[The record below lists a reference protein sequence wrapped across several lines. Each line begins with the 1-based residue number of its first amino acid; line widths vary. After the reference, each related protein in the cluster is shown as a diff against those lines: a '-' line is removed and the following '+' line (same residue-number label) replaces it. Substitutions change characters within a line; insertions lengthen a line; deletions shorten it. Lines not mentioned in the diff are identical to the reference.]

1 MTFNASNRNDAALFP
16 REDQINRGAAVR
28 LLPHANTSSRWP
40 EPAQKSYWLAVASA
54 EHVRIGRQQGFMQVN
69 HGKRA
74 PLKRIKPGDGIVYY
88 SPSVKMGERDGF
100 QSFTA
105 IGFVR
110 DGEPYLAE
118 MGCGKAYRKDVDWL
132 DAPEQPLRPLLG
144 WLDFTQDKN
153 WGYKLRFG
161 LVEFGQSD
169 FEFLEE
175 ILMSELEV
183 VKQRRL
189 QA

>member
-1 MTFNASNRNDAALFP
+1 MTFEASNPNDSTLFAS
-16 REDQINRGAAVR
+16 EGAFQQGASAT
-28 LLPHANTSSRWP
+28 LFQMNEISSQRAEP
-40 EPAQKSYWLAVASA
+40 EQRSYWLAVASA
-54 EHVRIGRQQGFMQVN
+54 EHVRVGRRHGFMQVN

-74 PLKRIKPGDGIVYY
+74 PLKRIKPGDGVVYY
-88 SPSVKMGERDGF
+88 SPSTKMGEKDGF

-110 DGEPYLAE
+110 EGEPYLGE

-132 DAPEQPLRPLLG
+132 DAPEQPLRPLMG

-169 FEFLEE
+169 FEFLQE

-183 VKQRRL
+183 VRQRRL
-189 QA
+189 QV

>member
-1 MTFNASNRNDAALFP
+1 MTFNASDRIDAAPFP
-16 REDQINRGAAVR
+16 REDSFDQGKMVR
-28 LLPHANTSSRWP
+28 LFPSANESRRRP
-40 EPAQKSYWLAVASA
+40 EPGQKSYWLAVASA
-54 EHVRIGRQQGFMQVN
+54 EHVRIGRKHGFMQVN

-74 PLKRIKPGDGIVYY
+74 PLMRIKPGDGIVYY

-110 DGEPYLAE
+110 EGEPYLGE

-161 LVEFGQSD
+161 LIEFGQSD

>member
-1 MTFNASNRNDAALFP
+1 MTFNASDRIDAAPFP
-16 REDQINRGAAVR
+16 REGSFDQGKMVR
-28 LLPHANTSSRWP
+28 LFPSANESRRRP
-40 EPAQKSYWLAVASA
+40 EPARKSYWLAVASA
-54 EHVRIGRQQGFMQVN
+54 EHVRIGRKHGFMQVN

-74 PLKRIKPGDGIVYY
+74 PLMRIKPGDGIVYY
-88 SPSVKMGERDGF
+88 SPSVKMGEKDGF

-110 DGEPYLAE
+110 EGEPYLGE

-161 LVEFGQSD
+161 LVEFEQSD

>member
-1 MTFNASNRNDAALFP
+1 MTYEASDRNDTALFS
-16 REDQINRGAAVR
+16 REDSINQGAMVR
-28 LLPHANTSSRWP
+28 LFPHANSSSRQP
-40 EPAQKSYWLAVASA
+40 QPAQRSYWLAVASA
-54 EHVRIGRQQGFMQVN
+54 EHVRIGREYGFMQVN
-69 HGKRA
+69 HGKEA

-88 SPSVKMGERDGF
+88 SPSVKMGERDSF

-110 DGEPYLAE
+110 EGQPYRAE
-118 MGCGKAYRKDVDWL
+118 MGCGKAYRRDVDWL

-153 WGYKLRFG
+153 WGYRLRFG
-161 LVEFGQSD
+161 LVAFGQSD

-175 ILMSELEV
+175 IMMSELEV

>member
-1 MTFNASNRNDAALFP
+1 MIFKASNRNDAALFP
-16 REDQINRGAAVR
+16 REVQIDQGATVR
-28 LLPHANTSSRWP
+28 LLPHANVSRRQSKP
-40 EPAQKSYWLAVASA
+40 VEKSYWLAVASA
-54 EHVRIGRQQGFMQVN
+54 EHVRIGREHGFMQVN

-88 SPSVKMGERDGF
+88 SSSVKMGDRDGF

-105 IGFVR
+105 IGYVR
-110 DGEPYLAE
+110 EGEPYLAE

-175 ILMSELEV
+175 ILMSELEE
-183 VKQRRL
+183 VKRRRL

>member
-1 MTFNASNRNDAALFP
+1 MTFQAGDHNETALFP
-16 REDQINRGAAVR
+16 QEAVV
-28 LLPHANTSSRWP
+28 LQGNALGLFPHAEVSFQQPPR
-40 EPAQKSYWLAVASA
+40 EQRYWLAVASA
-54 EHVRIGRQQGFMQVN
+54 EHVRIGRRDGFMQVN
-69 HGKRA
+69 HGKQA
-74 PLKRIKPGDGIVYY
+74 PLKRIKPGDGVVYY

-110 DGEPYLAE
+110 QGDPYLAE
-118 MGCGKAYRKDVDWL
+118 MGCGKAYRRDVDWL
-132 DAPEQPLRPLLG
+132 DAPEQPVRPLLD
-144 WLDFTQDKN
+144 WLDFTEDRN

-161 LVEFGQSD
+161 LTEFGQSD
-169 FEFLEE
+169 FEFLVE

-189 QA
+189 RA

>member
-1 MTFNASNRNDAALFP
+1 MIFKASNRNDAALFP
-16 REDQINRGAAVR
+16 REETISEGATVR
-28 LLPHANTSSRWP
+28 LLPHANVSREGP
-40 EPAQKSYWLAVASA
+40 KPAAKSYWLAVASA
-54 EHVRIGRQQGFMQVN
+54 EHVRLGREHGFMQVC
-69 HGKRA
+69 HGKPG

-88 SPSVKMGERDGF
+88 SPSLTMGGRDGF

-105 IGFVR
+105 IGYVR
-110 DGEPYLAE
+110 EGEVYRAQ
-118 MGCGKAYRKDVDWL
+118 MDCGKAYRRDVDWL

-153 WGYKLRFG
+153 WGYRLRFG
-161 LVEFGQSD
+161 LVDFGQSD
-169 FEFLEE
+169 FEFLQE
-175 ILMSELEV
+175 IMTSELEV

>member
-1 MTFNASNRNDAALFP
+1 MTFKASDRSDAALFP
-16 REDQINRGAAVR
+16 QKDSGRQGAAVR
-28 LLPHANTSSRWP
+28 LFAHANSSSQRP
-40 EPAQKSYWLAVASA
+40 EPGERSYWLAVASA
-54 EHVRIGRQQGFMQVN
+54 EHVRVGRQHGFMQVN

-74 PLKRIKPGDGIVYY
+74 PLKRIKPGDGVVYY

-110 DGEPYLAE
+110 EGEPYLAE
-118 MGCGKAYRKDVDWL
+118 MACGKAYRKDVDWL

-161 LVEFGQSD
+161 LIEFGQSD
-169 FEFLEE
+169 FEFLVE

-189 QA
+189 RA

>member
-1 MTFNASNRNDAALFP
+1 MTFRASNRSDAALLP
-16 REDQINRGAAVR
+16 REDSNHRGATVR
-28 LLPHANTSSRWP
+28 LFPPANTSSRQA
-40 EPAQKSYWLAVASA
+40 EPAPKSYWLAVASA
-54 EHVRIGRQQGFMQVN
+54 EHVRLGREYGFMQVN
-69 HGKRA
+69 HGKQG
-74 PLKRIKPGDGIVYY
+74 PLKRIKPGDGVVYY

-110 DGEPYLAE
+110 EGEPYLGE
-118 MGCGKAYRKDVDWL
+118 MACGKAYRRDVDWL

-153 WGYKLRFG
+153 WGYRLRFG
-161 LVEFGQSD
+161 LVDFGQSD

-175 ILMSELEV
+175 IMMSELEV